1 MSATNPFFK
10 YNGQANNEIFT
21 GVSASHTGNTTQTI
35 LCSVNIPAN
44 RYRAGDLIMIDSM
57 LVKTGPLP
65 SFGIPQYKFY
75 WVAGLTASLTG
86 AIQISQRSMGLGN
99 IFVTYNKRMYIRTS
113 NGTGSGH
120 TLGTE
125 LSLTTAN
132 TFNDFSPGSGINSQ
146 VSNIAINWTI
156 DGTIFTTIVQPSS
169 ETTTQYYIKIWEF
182 AYPVT
187 IIN

>member
-1 MSATNPFFK
+1 MSSTNPFFK

-44 RYRAGDLIMIDSM
+44 RYADGDLIMIDSM
-57 LVKTGPLP
+57 FVKTGSGALTT
-65 SFGIPQYKFY
+65 PQYKFY

-86 AIQISQRSMGLGN
+86 AIQISQRGLANGN
-99 IFVTYNKRMYIRTS
+99 IFVTYNKRMYIRTAD
-113 NGTGSGH
+113 GTGFGH
-120 TLGTE
+120 TSGTE
-125 LSLTTAN
+125 LLLTGSNAFSD
-132 TFNDFSPGSGINSQ
+132 FNPGGVDSQ

-156 DGTIFTTIVQPSS
+156 DGTIFATIVQPAA

-182 AYPVT
+182 AYPIT
-187 IIN
+187 RIS

>member
-57 LVKTGPLP
+57 LVKTG
-65 SFGIPQYKFY
+65 SGILTTPQYKFY

-86 AIQISQRSMGLGN
+86 AIQISQRSINNGN
-99 IFVTYNKRMYIRTS
+99 VFVTYNKRMYIRTAD
-113 NGTGSGH
+113 GTGFGH
-120 TLGTE
+120 TSGTE

-132 TFNDFSPGSGINSQ
+132 TFNDFDPGGVNSQ
-146 VSNIAINWTI
+146 VSNIGINWTI
-156 DGTIFTTIVQPSS
+156 DGTIFATIVQPAA

-182 AYPVT
+182 AYPVVT
-187 IIN
+187 RLD